1 MKKLI
6 AVLLAALMCVS
17 VLLACG
23 GGSSDPSTK
32 APEGTT
38 AESKQ
43 DDTTAP
49 AKEDTTAPA
58 KEDTT
63 APEKEDTTASEKE
76 EDTTASESEKAEDDG
91 YNWPSYDYS
100 KGWPD
105 ETYDAVFILY
115 VPNDGWPRTEQV
127 QEYIRGL
134 TKKDLNISCTVKP
147 FTFSSYTA
155 QIPLMLAAGEQ
166 IDVLSVS
173 NPALQYE
180 QGYIV
185 DLLDYEEYIADA
197 IDWIGRDE
205 VMASLNQGHLFTLP
219 WQLERTHRYG
229 MAMRTDIL
237 KEIGYDELED
247 RSANIDDAL
256 DYASEIFDK
265 VREKY
270 PDITIMG
277 GPYNSPLPTN
287 AQHTD
292 ALTDGYGVLD
302 NYGAELKVIN
312 RFETEDFKKTVE
324 AMKKWFD
331 AGYVQKDIA
340 TAKDSY
346 EQLVKAGNTFGG
358 CCPMKPD
365 SYAEKRDQCNHDMTI
380 FYFREDMMTA
390 YTGNPGYTVSG
401 TAKDPVQAARLLNY
415 VFTSREFEDAINWGE
430 PGVDWVESEEDSNV
444 AMYPEGVSVENQGW
458 HNSYGWAYPNERIA
472 HVWIGNDPKMYT
484 ELYPAAEKESHRTKA
499 WGFIFDNTEWHDT
512 IGAIDNIR
520 DEYLY
525 KISSGDIDDVEGEIK
540 KFNDKMYASNLQA
553 LMDAKQEQLD
563 KWAEEKGLN

>member
-23 GGSSDPSTK
+23 GSSDSGTK
-32 APEGTT
+32 KE
-38 AESKQ
+38 AESTA
-43 DDTTAP
+43 TTTES
-49 AKEDTTAPA
+49 KKEEDTTASA
-58 KEDTT
+58 KEEDTT
-63 APEKEDTTASEKE
+63 ASAKEEDTTASEKE
-76 EDTTASESEKAEDDG
+76 EDTTASESEKADDDG

-100 KGWPD
+100 KGRPD

-127 QEYIRGL
+127 QEYIREL

-155 QIPLMLAAGEQ
+155 QIPLMLAANEQ

-173 NPALQYE
+173 NPSLQYE
-180 QGYIV
+180 QGYIL
-185 DLLDYEEYIADA
+185 DLLDYEEYITDA

-237 KEIGYDELED
+237 KEIGYEELED
-247 RSANIDDAL
+247 KSANIDDAL

-287 AQHTD
+287 NQHTD
-292 ALTDGYGVLD
+292 GLTDGYGVLD

-312 RFETEDFKKTVE
+312 RFETEDFKKTVT

-340 TAKDSY
+340 TSKDSY
-346 EQLVKAGNTFGG
+346 ESLVKAGNTFGG

-380 FYFREDMMTA
+380 FYFREDMMLA
-390 YTGNPGYTVSG
+390 YTGNPGYTISG
-401 TAKDPVQAARLLNY
+401 TSKDPVQAARLLNY
-415 VFTSREFEDAINWGE
+415 VFTSREFEDAINWGV
-430 PGVDWVESEEDSNV
+430 PGVDWVESPDDSNV
-444 AMYPEGVSVENQGW
+444 AMYPEGVSVENAGW

-484 ELYPAAEKESHRTKA
+484 EIYPAAEKDSHRTKA

-525 KISSGDIDDVEGEIK
+525 KISSGDVADVDAEIK
-540 KFNDKMYASNLQA
+540 KFNDKMYASNLQG

-563 KWAEEKGLN
+563 KWAEEKGIN